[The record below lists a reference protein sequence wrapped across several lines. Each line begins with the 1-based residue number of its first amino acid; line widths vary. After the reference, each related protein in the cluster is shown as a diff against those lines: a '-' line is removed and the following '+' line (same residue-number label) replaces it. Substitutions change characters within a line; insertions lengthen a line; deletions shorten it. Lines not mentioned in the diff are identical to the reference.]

1 MSSRRVSIV
10 ESNSISTSAG
20 EVLHE
25 RLALPWHT
33 DSMSIAELTRFGGWL
48 IELSEMI
55 RSSNARNPIDR
66 AVSLIDEEPHTLV
79 PL

>member
-1 MSSRRVSIV
+1 
-10 ESNSISTSAG
+10 
-20 EVLHE
+20 
-25 RLALPWHT
+25 
-33 DSMSIAELTRFGGWL
+33 MSIAELTRFGGWL